1 MDRKDKDFTRSIWLP
16 LLPLALACAA
26 VSVPLLYAH
35 LPVLALALQR
45 GFSLVCHQH
54 ADRSFSL
61 FGGSVAVCARCLGIY
76 LGAAAGLLVRL
87 PRQLALRFFLAALAV
102 NAIDGLAE
110 FAGMHGNWMLLRFS
124 LGFAL
129 GTAAAMLVAAS
140 IIATE
145 IPVANTSPIGNGG
158 TTEA

>member
-1 MDRKDKDFTRSIWLP
+1 MW
-16 LLPLALACAA
+16 
-26 VSVPLLYAH
+26 AH
-35 LPVLALALQR
+35 QPAFAFALQR

-54 ADRSFSL
+54 ADRSFFL
-61 FGGSVAVCARCLGIY
+61 IGGSVAVCARCLGIY

-87 PRQLALRFFLAALAV
+87 PRQLAWRLCFAALV
-102 NAIDGLAE
+102 INSIDWLAE
-110 FAGMHGNWMLLRFS
+110 FIAIHGNWMALRFG

-129 GTAAAMLVAAS
+129 GMTAAMLVAAS

-158 TTEA
+158 KTEA

>member
-1 MDRKDKDFTRSIWLP
+1 M
-16 LLPLALACAA
+16 
-26 VSVPLLYAH
+26 
-35 LPVLALALQR
+35 
-45 GFSLVCHQH
+45 
-54 ADRSFSL
+54 
-61 FGGSVAVCARCLGIY
+61 CARCLGIY

-87 PRQLALRFFLAALAV
+87 PRQVAKQLFFYAVAL